1 MERCYEN
8 FDILNIISD
17 IFNEE
22 LDILL
27 SYTISGIIYLISD
40 YS

>member
-1 MERCYEN
+1 MERCYEK

-27 SYTISGIIYLISD
+27 SYTISDIIYLISD